1 MSKLIVVTDQGT
13 RYHRNAKILSLD
25 PSEYQLL
32 TSGNIGL
39 SQVYPLEEFTLA
51 DLQGAVNRYEDEEDN
66 LTEED
71 EGHRSDCSDTSF
83 KAVVGEFYFQTTAMR
98 GGVLIQVLYAKDDS
112 MAMTTF
118 LPNRKDEGQR

>member
-13 RYHRNAKILSLD
+13 RYHRSAKILSLD

-39 SQVYPLEEFTLA
+39 SQVYALEEFTLA

-71 EGHRSDCSDTSF
+71 EDHRSDDTSF
-83 KAVVGEFYFQTTAMR
+83 KAVVGEFYFHITAMR
-98 GGVLIQVLYAKDDS
+98 GGVLVQVLYAKDDS
-112 MAMTTF
+112 IAMTAF